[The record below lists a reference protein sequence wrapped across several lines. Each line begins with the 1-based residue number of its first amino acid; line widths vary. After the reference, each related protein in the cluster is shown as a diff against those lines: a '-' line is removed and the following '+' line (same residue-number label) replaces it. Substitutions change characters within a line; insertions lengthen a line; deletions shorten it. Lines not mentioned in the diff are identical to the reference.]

1 MTEHVKRQS
10 FKEAFID
17 AIPVIVGYVFVG
29 IAFGLMLYENGFSFW
44 WAILSS
50 LIVYAG
56 SLQFVLISFMVTGA
70 SLLTVALTT
79 LSVNSRHLFYG
90 ITFLDL
96 FKRMGKLKPYMIFTL
111 SDETYSLMAIA
122 LKKGGKDN
130 SYYFFVSIINQS
142 FWIIGSFLGG
152 VMGEVIPFNT
162 EGIDFAMTALFTVI
176 FIEQWLSS
184 KSKAPGIMGLVLG
197 LGFLLIMKSSGF
209 IMPALVAASILLLLF
224 EKKEE
229 KV

>member
-1 MTEHVKRQS
+1 MTDHVKRQS

-29 IAFGLMLYENGFSFW
+29 IAFGLVLYENGFSFW

-56 SLQFVLISFMVTGA
+56 SLQFVLISFMATGA

-96 FKRMGKLKPYMIFTL
+96 FKKMGKLKPYMIFSLT
-111 SDETYSLMAIA
+111 DETYSLMSIA
-122 LKKGGKDN
+122 LKRGGKYN
-130 SYYFFVSIINQS
+130 SYFFFVSIINQF
-142 FWIIGSFLGG
+142 FWIFGSFLGG
-152 VMGEVIPFNT
+152 VIGQIIPFNT
-162 EGIDFAMTALFTVI
+162 AGIDFAMTALFTVI

-184 KSKAPGIMGLVLG
+184 KNKVPGIMGLILG
-197 LGFLLIMKSSGF
+197 LGFLLIMKSSSF
-209 IMPALVAASILLLLF
+209 ILPALVVASILLLF
-224 EKKEE
+224 MKNREE
-229 KV
+229 KA